1 MRYETFVVVSSLSV
15 CCAASAGP
23 LDPPGAPAPSYKT
36 LDQANPGTPLSEV
49 SGDTNALHVI
59 TSGGR
64 YFFDGDITGPGAGM
78 RAIEINTSAPVE
90 IDFNGFAILGDG
102 TETLAA
108 IDLGSGTATV
118 HGGSIVVWGAAAITE
133 IDSTL
138 TLRNM
143 TMRVIQGAELMSL
156 NRRTRIEDCVFDA
169 NSGPINLNGGGVG
182 GTQTGIVIR
191 DCQFSGMPEAI
202 SGPDT
207 AGVQILDCAF
217 SGVGSASELTRVV
230 VGDDALI
237 SRCTFVGGGETGVDA
252 GNGLRIEDCVFRGLN
267 TGNPTSGIIAGM
279 SASVSGCASSGYSGN
294 GVSVGDQSV
303 VRDCSVS
310 ATGDFGIRAGANAV
324 ISGNTLQSN
333 TVGGI
338 RVTFGSR
345 VVGNALRANGIG
357 IEVIDDAFVGDNT
370 LDSDNVAVNGSD
382 SVIDGNTFTDSGSG
396 IELNGA
402 GNVVRRNSFGS
413 TTITGTSGFT
423 GNLVFT
429 IRTSADFQSSGPF
442 DNLSF

>member
-1 MRYETFVVVSSLSV
+1 MRYGTFVVVWSLSA

-23 LDPPGAPAPSYKT
+23 LDPPGAPSASYKT

-49 SGDTNALHVI
+49 GGDTTALHVI

-78 RAIEINTSAPVE
+78 HAIEVNTSEPVE
-90 IDFNGFAILGDG
+90 IDFSGFAILGDG

-118 HGGSIVVWGAAAITE
+118 HGGSIVVWGAPAITE
-133 IDSTL
+133 TDSTL

-156 NRRTRIEDCVFDA
+156 NRRTLIEDCVFDA
-169 NSGPINLNGGGVG
+169 NSGPINLNGGSVG

-191 DCQFSGMPEAI
+191 GCMFRGMPEAI

-207 AGVQILDCAF
+207 AGVQILDCSF
-217 SGVGSASELTRVV
+217 SGDGSTSQLTRVV
-230 VGDDALI
+230 VGADALI
-237 SRCTFVGGGETGVDA
+237 SRCTFVSGGETGVSA
-252 GNGLRIEDCVFRGLN
+252 GSGLRVEDCVFRGLN
-267 TGNPTSGIIAGM
+267 TGNPTSGIIAGTD
-279 SASVSGCASSGYSGN
+279 ASVSGCTFSGYSGD
-294 GVSVGDQSV
+294 GVSVGDRSI
-303 VRDCSVS
+303 VRDCGIFNNG
-310 ATGDFGIRAGANAV
+310 ATGISAGASTV
-324 ISGNTLQSN
+324 ISGNTLAGN
-333 TVGGI
+333 
-338 RVTFGSR
+338 VTSGVSAAFGSR
-345 VVGNALRANGIG
+345 VIANALRANGIG
-357 IEVIDDAFVGDNT
+357 VQVSDDSFVGENT
-370 LDSDNVAVNGSD
+370 LDSDSVAVSGSD
-382 SVIDGNTFTDSGSG
+382 NVIDGNTFTDSGSG
-396 IELNGA
+396 VELNSA

-429 IRTSADFQSSGPF
+429 IRSSADFQSSGPF